1 MILEVGEVSQL
12 VTWLETQ
19 GPLWVIYA
27 MVMVG
32 IAYIGRIFLKWLP
45 TMFEKHCLMLDTATD
60 SMSKSAQA
68 IESINVQVT
77 SNREKLVN
85 GQSAIADAAIPACKA
100 ILVIAPP
107 EKRSEIKEHL
117 DEVVRII
124 SKPIAKG

>member
-1 MILEVGEVSQL
+1 MIFGEVSQF
-12 VTWLETQ
+12 VKWLETQ

-32 IAYIGRIFLKWLP
+32 IMYLGRIVLKWLP

-68 IESINVQVT
+68 IDSINIQVR
-77 SNREKLVN
+77 SNRDRLSN
-85 GQSAIADAAIPACKA
+85 GQAAIADAAVPACKA
-100 ILVIAPP
+100 ILVVTPP
-107 EKRSEIKEHL
+107 EKRQEIKEHL
-117 DEVVRII
+117 DEVVRIL